1 MKKLITSL
9 ILGVTLTSFN
19 ASSYTIG
26 REYAR
31 LIRCEWGNYGYDYG
45 YIGFYKTSRGEYYTI
60 FFGNSYC
67 EY

>member
-9 ILGVTLTSFN
+9 ILGMTLTSFN

-26 REYAR
+26 GEYAR
-31 LIRCEWGNYGYDYG
+31 LISCGLGSYGYEYG
-45 YIGFYKTSRGEYYTI
+45 YIGLYKTSRGAYYTI
-60 FFGNSYC
+60 FFGDSYC